1 MNKRKRINQKK
12 VMSQNQGKV
21 EFFKSGIKKKDIK
34 IVKSL
39 NDSTDSRDLV
49 P

>member
-1 MNKRKRINQKK
+1 MNKRKKNKPEESD
-12 VMSQNQGKV
+12 VPNQGKV
-21 EFFKSGIKKKDIK
+21 EFFKSRIKKKDIK

-39 NDSTDSRDLV
+39 NDSTDSRDLL

>member
-1 MNKRKRINQKK
+1 
-12 VMSQNQGKV
+12 MSQNQGKV

-39 NDSTDSRDLV
+39 NDSTDSRDLL